1 MLFTR
6 IKTWKQPKYLSG
18 RWMYKE
24 NEYMYRFISS
34 EEWHYVNYKEDP
46 TIDYVK
52 KNKPDTEKEIAFLS
66 YKIHNFIN
74 YMW

>member
-1 MLFTR
+1 MSICIDLFHL
-6 IKTWKQPKYLSG
+6 K
-18 RWMYKE
+18 
-24 NEYMYRFISS
+24 NDN
-34 EEWHYVNYKEDP
+34 YVNYKEDP

-74 YMW
+74 YM